1 MTAGFSII
9 IANGSRGFVRK
20 APPHIQSVRLDD
32 TEHTERGITMEKTNK
47 LTANQKEIIMQNPKV
62 QAFDGAV
69 SRLENVGRLAGVQ
82 MACLVYTADHDG
94 TSAAMG
100 LASAADYLQQV
111 RKYSKSQAMN
121 LQRVGK
127 FLKGN
132 ADLALDSN
140 GNAISLSAMVQL
152 LESCESETQARKLIS
167 DGTVNAL
174 TPVKKLKKQID
185 KLNGKEI
192 AANAESKE
200 VDGDSNSAGDAT
212 ADTAEKFPPD
222 VYTIDVAV
230 IAPDGNGGNVTV
242 KSENLKC
249 KLCMVHTRIE
259 KMLPLATAPG
269 AKVVLTVT
277 PRK

>member
-1 MTAGFSII
+1 
-9 IANGSRGFVRK
+9 
-20 APPHIQSVRLDD
+20 
-32 TEHTERGITMEKTNK
+32 MEKTNK

-192 AANAESKE
+192 AADAESKE
-200 VDGDSNSAGDAT
+200 VDGDSNSADDAT
-212 ADTAEKFPPD
+212 ADKFPPD

>member
-1 MTAGFSII
+1 
-9 IANGSRGFVRK
+9 
-20 APPHIQSVRLDD
+20 
-32 TEHTERGITMEKTNK
+32 MEKTNK

-152 LESCESETQARKLIS
+152 LESCESETQASKLIS

-192 AANAESKE
+192 AADAESKE

-212 ADTAEKFPPD
+212 TDTADKFPPD

-269 AKVVLTVT
+269 AKVVLTVI

>member
-1 MTAGFSII
+1 
-9 IANGSRGFVRK
+9 
-20 APPHIQSVRLDD
+20 
-32 TEHTERGITMEKTNK
+32 MEKTNK

-192 AANAESKE
+192 AADAESKE
-200 VDGDSNSAGDAT
+200 VDGDSNSEGGNT
-212 ADTAEKFPPD
+212 ADTADKFPPD

-259 KMLPLATAPG
+259 KMLPSATAPG

>member
-1 MTAGFSII
+1 
-9 IANGSRGFVRK
+9 
-20 APPHIQSVRLDD
+20 
-32 TEHTERGITMEKTNK
+32 MEKTNK

-152 LESCESETQARKLIS
+152 LESCESETQARKLIA

-185 KLNGKEI
+185 RLNGKEI
-192 AANAESKE
+192 AAEAESKE
-200 VDGDSNSAGDAT
+200 VEGDT
-212 ADTAEKFPPD
+212 TPADTSDKFPPD